1 MLNKAPIILG
11 LTGSIASG
19 KSFVANLLRAENYP
33 VFDADLSVHQLY
45 SNNLQLNQTICAKY
59 KDVCRNGKVERQL
72 LLEHIF
78 NDRDLKRFV
87 EDLVHPLVE
96 EQIHGFIAQNQA
108 APLIVLEV
116 PLLLETGLERLCNK
130 VLVITAPLALQTER
144 ALRRPQLSP
153 NRLAAIQAAQMPE
166 EEKIKRADY
175 VIDSS
180 LGAEDTKMRLQ
191 QLIKE
196 LLDA

>member
-1 MLNKAPIILG
+1 M
-11 LTGSIASG
+11 
-19 KSFVANLLRAENYP
+19 
-33 VFDADLSVHQLY
+33 
-45 SNNLQLNQTICAKY
+45 
-59 KDVCRNGKVERQL
+59 
-72 LLEHIF
+72 
-78 NDRDLKRFV
+78 
-87 EDLVHPLVE
+87 
-96 EQIHGFIAQNQA
+96 
-108 APLIVLEV
+108 
-116 PLLLETGLERLCNK
+116 LLETGLERLCNK